1 MQKNYKLVHIIH
13 IMLYSPITTENK
25 PVSIFGRTRLM
36 KMLFIFEKELFKK
49 FTNPEN
55 ITKFDFES
63 YNFGPFSKKVY
74 EALDFLESRDIIKI
88 ENVPESSLNY
98 EDALIDQ
105 AIQSSEEENIFFQEN
120 ETFYSERFLLT
131 NKGIQIMRDSKKLF
145 SWVNLNEEQKNL
157 LINFKTQMVGTPLR
171 KILKYVYKRYP
182 KYAEFSKII
191 DRIGL

>member
-1 MQKNYKLVHIIH
+1 MQQKYKLVHIIH
-13 IMLYSPITTENK
+13 IVLYSPTITENK

-49 FTNPEN
+49 FTDPEN
-55 ITKFDFES
+55 VTTFDFES

-105 AIQSSEEENIFFQEN
+105 AMQSSEEENIFFQEN
-120 ETFYSERFLLT
+120 ETFYSEQFLLT
-131 NKGIQIMRDSKKLF
+131 NKGIQLMRNSSKWF
-145 SWVNLNEEQKNL
+145 SWANLDDEQKNL
-157 LINFKTQMVGTPLR
+157 IINFKTQMVGTPLR
-171 KILKYVYKRYP
+171 KILQYVYKRYP
-182 KYAEFSKII
+182 KYAEFSKIV